1 MLGLG
6 FSLLSIFL
14 LIFMLYKK
22 VNAHMAL
29 LLSGFFLL
37 GITTIVSFLI
47 YTFPE
52 SNIQIN
58 YPQIYTYLQSIDFY
72 KLGHPILEKGSLNL
86 GFFNIFEVFNQTL
99 SSTLA
104 GLGLTLMCIAGFSAY
119 MDHVGAS
126 YALFK
131 VFEKPLKIV
140 KSPYILLIL
149 AYFISQFLVL
159 FIPSH
164 AGLALL
170 LMVTMYPIL
179 VRTGV
184 SKLSAL
190 SVIAICQYI
199 DHGPGSGNVIMASN
213 VAKIDPAFYFVHY
226 QLPTTLPIIIAVG
239 ISIYL
244 CNYFF
249 DKKEHFVY
257 NPKKVEEELNEN
269 KAKEVKKPPRIYA
282 LLPIIPLILI
292 LGFSSVIDSIL
303 ALFQIH
309 YQSNIKINV
318 PVAMMI
324 STFIA
329 IIFEMI
335 RYKSVI
341 ETLNSIMIFF
351 KGMGHLFVITVSL
364 IICGQVF
371 ANGLLSVGFVDTLI
385 EILKNAGFGVLAI
398 IIAVSILLAFCAFLM
413 GSGNA
418 AFFSFAPLIPNIAK
432 HFGVETISMIAPI
445 QIMTGFG
452 RCVSPIAPAI
462 LAISTMTKVS
472 PFAVV
477 KRTAIPMLVASI
489 VNIIMTYIYL

>member
-1 MLGLG
+1 MLGLI
-6 FSLLSIFL
+6 FALISVFL
-14 LIFMLYKK
+14 LVFMLYKK
-22 VNAHMAL
+22 INAHAAL
-29 LLSGFFLL
+29 LLSGLFLL
-37 GITTIVSFLI
+37 SLAGIFHYFNVDGFHAII
-47 YTFPE
+47 
-52 SNIQIN
+52 
-58 YPQIYTYLQSIDFY
+58 
-72 KLGHPILEKGSLNL
+72 EKKSLNL
-86 GFFNIFEVFNQTL
+86 GFFDIFQVLNTTM

-131 VFEKPLKIV
+131 VFEKPLKAV
-140 KSPYILLIL
+140 KNPLALLIV
-149 AYFISQFLVL
+149 AYFITQFLVL

-213 VAKIDPAFYFVHY
+213 VAVIDPAEYFVNF
-226 QLPTTLPIIIAVG
+226 QLPTTLPIILAVAVA
-239 ISIYL
+239 IYFS
-244 CNYFF
+244 NRYF
-249 DKKEHFVY
+249 DKKEGFKF
-257 NPKKVEEELNEN
+257 NPEAVEAELAESSG
-269 KAKEVKKPPRIYA
+269 KEKELKKPPLIYA
-282 LLPIIPLILI
+282 ILPIIPLILI
-292 LGFSSVIDSIL
+292 LGFSSVLDSIL
-303 ALFQIH
+303 VLLGFTTPEAVKAGA
-309 YQSNIKINV
+309 STAIKMNV
-318 PVAMMI
+318 PVAMII

-329 IIFEMI
+329 IVFEMI
-335 RYKSVI
+335 RYKSVV

-364 IICGQVF
+364 IVCGQVF
-371 ANGLLSVGFVDTLI
+371 ASGLLSVGFVDSL
-385 EILKNAGFGVLAI
+385 LKFAESAGFGVMAI
-398 IIAVSILLAFCAFLM
+398 IIAVSILLAVCAFLM

-432 HFGVETISMIAPI
+432 SFGVETITMIAPI

-462 LAISTMTKVS
+462 LAISAMTKVS
-472 PFAVV
+472 PFQVV
-477 KRTAIPMLVASI
+477 KRTAIPMLTAAV

>member
-1 MLGLG
+1 MLGIV
-6 FSLLSIFL
+6 FSLFSVFL
-14 LIFMLYKK
+14 LVFMLYKK
-22 VNAHMAL
+22 INAHMAL
-29 LLSGFFLL
+29 LLSGLL
-37 GITTIVSFLI
+37 LLSLATIFGLSPHIV
-47 YTFPE
+47 TK
-52 SNIQIN
+52 
-58 YPQIYTYLQSIDFY
+58 D
-72 KLGHPILEKGSLNL
+72 SLNL
-86 GFFNIFEVFNQTL
+86 GFFDIFQVFNQTM

-104 GLGLTLMCIAGFSAY
+104 GLGLTLMTIAGFSAY

-131 VFEKPLKIV
+131 VFEKPLKAV
-140 KSPYILLIL
+140 KSPYVLLIV
-149 AYFISQFLVL
+149 AYFIVQFLVL

-179 VRTGV
+179 VRSGV

-199 DHGPGSGNVIMASN
+199 DHGPGSGNVIMASK
-213 VAKIDPAFYFVHY
+213 VAEVDPAIYFVHY

-239 ISIYL
+239 IAIYL
-244 CNYFF
+244 CNKFF
-249 DKKEHFVY
+249 DKKDNFVF
-257 NPKKVEEELNEN
+257 NAQEIEKELNEN
-269 KAKEVKKPPRIYA
+269 EGKEKELKKPPRIYA
-282 LLPIIPLILI
+282 ILPIIPLVLI
-292 LGFSSVIDSIL
+292 LGFSSVLDSIL
-303 ALFQIH
+303 VLMGISSAEEVTAAA
-309 YQSNIKINV
+309 STAIKMNV
-318 PVAMMI
+318 PVAMVI
-324 STFIA
+324 STFVA

-335 RYKSVI
+335 RYKSIV

-364 IICGQVF
+364 IVCGQVF
-371 ANGLLSVGFVDTLI
+371 ASGLLSVGFVDTLI
-385 EILKNAGFGVLAI
+385 EFCKNAGFGVLAI
-398 IIAVSILLAFCAFLM
+398 IIAVSILLAVCAFLM

-432 HFGVETISMIAPI
+432 HFGVETITMIAPI

-462 LAISTMTKVS
+462 LAISAIAKVS

-477 KRTAIPMLVASI
+477 KRTAIPMLVAAI
-489 VNIIMTYIYL
+489 VNVIMTYIYL

>member
-1 MLGLG
+1 MLGIV
-6 FSLLSIFL
+6 FSLFSVFL
-14 LIFMLYKK
+14 LVFMLYKK
-22 VNAHMAL
+22 INAHMAL
-29 LLSGFFLL
+29 LLSGLL
-37 GITTIVSFLI
+37 LLSLAAIFGLSPHIVA
-47 YTFPE
+47 
-52 SNIQIN
+52 
-58 YPQIYTYLQSIDFY
+58 
-72 KLGHPILEKGSLNL
+72 KGSLNL
-86 GFFNIFEVFNQTL
+86 GFFDIFQVFNQTM

-104 GLGLTLMCIAGFSAY
+104 GLGLTLMTIAGFSAY

-131 VFEKPLKIV
+131 VFEKPLKAV
-140 KSPYILLIL
+140 KSPYVLLIV
-149 AYFISQFLVL
+149 AYFIVQFLVL

-179 VRTGV
+179 VRSGV

-199 DHGPGSGNVIMASN
+199 NHGPGSGNVIMASK
-213 VAKIDPAFYFVHY
+213 VAEVDPAIYFVHY

-239 ISIYL
+239 IAIYL
-244 CNYFF
+244 CNKFF
-249 DKKEHFVY
+249 DKKDNFVF
-257 NPKKVEEELNEN
+257 NAQEIEKELNEN
-269 KAKEVKKPPRIYA
+269 EGKEKELKKPPRIYA
-282 LLPIIPLILI
+282 ILPIIPLVLMGI
-292 LGFSSVIDSIL
+292 SSAEEVKAAAST
-303 ALFQIH
+303 A
-309 YQSNIKINV
+309 IKMNV
-318 PVAMMI
+318 PVAMVI
-324 STFIA
+324 STFVA

-335 RYKSVI
+335 RYKSIV

-364 IICGQVF
+364 IVCGQVF
-371 ANGLLSVGFVDTLI
+371 ASGLLSVGFVDTLI
-385 EILKNAGFGVLAI
+385 EFCKNAGFGVLAI
-398 IIAVSILLAFCAFLM
+398 IIAVSILLAVCAFLM

-432 HFGVETISMIAPI
+432 HFGVETITIIAPI

-462 LAISTMTKVS
+462 LAISAITKVS

-477 KRTAIPMLVASI
+477 KRTAIPMLVAAI
-489 VNIIMTYIYL
+489 VNVIMTYIYL